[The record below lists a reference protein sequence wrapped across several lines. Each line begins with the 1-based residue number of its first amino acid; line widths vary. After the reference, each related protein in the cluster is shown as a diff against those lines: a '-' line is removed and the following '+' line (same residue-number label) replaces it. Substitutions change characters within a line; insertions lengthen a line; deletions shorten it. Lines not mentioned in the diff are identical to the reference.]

1 MINFAVGPVQM
12 DEEIRAIG
20 AEEVPY
26 FRTPEFSAIMKENE
40 RLMKQFTGAPE
51 DARAVFLTGSGTA
64 AMEAAVMNLFTER
77 DRVLVVNG
85 GSFGARFAKICEI
98 HEVPHE
104 EIQLESGRA
113 LRAEDLAPYEGK
125 GFTGFLVNVHETSTG
140 VLYDMELISD
150 FCRRNQLI
158 LAVDAVSSFLADPF
172 WPGLSILVLGARAI
186 ARVQETAVRSMYF
199 DLRDYLKNGERGQT
213 PFTPAVGVL
222 LQLHK
227 RLTMIEEK
235 GLAAEQARIR
245 HQAEDFRSKIK
256 DLPFEIVSNSLSAAL
271 TPLHPTGVDKEG
283 KAVSAHR
290 IFEIL
295 KDEYGIWIC
304 PNGGALAD
312 TVFRVGHIGAL
323 TPEDN
328 DSLIAAWKDMQRRGL
343 L

>member
-77 DRVLVVNG
+77 DRLLVVNG

-104 EIQLESGRA
+104 EIQLESGR
-113 LRAEDLAPYEGK
+113 
-125 GFTGFLVNVHETSTG
+125 VHETSTG

-172 WPGLSILVLGARAI
+172 WMGKWGVDLVLTGSQKALALPPGLSILVLGARAI

-245 HQAEDFRSKIK
+245 CQAEDFRSKIK

>member
-12 DEEIRAIG
+12 DEEIRTIG

-98 HEVPHE
+98 HEIPHE

-125 GFTGFLVNVHETSTG
+125 GFTGFLVNAHETSTG

-172 WPGLSILVLGARAI
+172 WMGKWGVDLVLTGSQKALALPPGLSILVLGARAI

-222 LQLHK
+222 F
-227 RLTMIEEK
+227 RC
-235 GLAAEQARIR
+235 
-245 HQAEDFRSKIK
+245 QAEDFRSKIK

>member
-1 MINFAVGPVQM
+1 
-12 DEEIRAIG
+12 
-20 AEEVPY
+20 
-26 FRTPEFSAIMKENE
+26 
-40 RLMKQFTGAPE
+40 
-51 DARAVFLTGSGTA
+51 
-64 AMEAAVMNLFTER
+64 
-77 DRVLVVNG
+77 
-85 GSFGARFAKICEI
+85 
-98 HEVPHE
+98 
-104 EIQLESGRA
+104 
-113 LRAEDLAPYEGK
+113 
-125 GFTGFLVNVHETSTG
+125 
-140 VLYDMELISD
+140 MELISD

-172 WPGLSILVLGARAI
+172 WMGKWGVDLVLTGSQKALALPPGLSILVLGARAI
-186 ARVQETAVRSMYF
+186 ARVQETVVRSMYF

-245 HQAEDFRSKIK
+245 CQAEDFRSKIK

-283 KAVSAHR
+283 KTVSAHR